1 MFGRNPQGSH
11 RPWSFVCWEIFDNCF
26 NFPCWLRVCSGFVF
40 LPVSVLV
47 VCTSLGMH
55 PFLPDCLVCWP
66 IVVHTMFLK
75 IVCISL
81 VLVVISP
88 LSFVILFIWI
98 LSLFF
103 LLCLARGLSI
113 LLILNQLP
121 VSLLC
126 STVLLVSISLIS
138 ALVIINSLLLL
149 HLGFNCCSFSSS
161 FRCKVRLCI

>member
-1 MFGRNPQGSH
+1 MFGRAPQGSH

-26 NFPCWLRVCSGFVF
+26 NFPCWLRACSGFVF

-55 PFLPDCLVCWP
+55 PFLSDCLVCWP

-103 LLCLARGLSI
+103 LLSLARGLSI

-138 ALVIINSLLLL
+138 ALVVINSLLLL